1 MCICSRPFSLWGPLL
16 VTAVLVCVALSCKPN
31 DTGASLALD
40 VNWKEFS
47 KTEPGGMTL
56 WLYKADGSYG
66 VIRKT
71 TSSVRHVEF
80 YMNDGV
86 YNGLLCNYSPDEFAN
101 VAFVDMDYYA
111 KAAVELFPMEPAET
125 DLDILGPDCFGG
137 GVCETV
143 NPPEPVASAT
153 FSNMELSAGRQTGV
167 EVTPRTLVQ
176 QLEIRIPVKGTLYI
190 YEVKGS
196 VAGLARGV
204 SLNTSRMSDIPCVM
218 LLDGWQLEQ
227 TAENEGF
234 LITHIATFGPRNRQG
249 AADVRL
255 NLKFFLRDR
264 ETVLTYHLDVGD
276 RVAANASA
284 PGFQISLD
292 DSFPG
297 LPDLPYV
304 EAKGGAGFGADVD
317 PWDNTNPP
325 VNVDM

>member
-1 MCICSRPFSLWGPLL
+1 MACI
-16 VTAVLVCVALSCKPN
+16 ALSCQPK

-80 YMNDGV
+80 YMYDGV

-101 VAFVDMDYYA
+101 VTFVDMDYYA
-111 KAAVELFPMEPAET
+111 KAAVEQVAIEPAET
-125 DLDILGPDCFGG
+125 DLDLLGPDCFGG
-137 GVCETV
+137 GACEITF
-143 NPPEPVASAT
+143 PPEAVAAAT
-153 FSNMELSAGRQTGV
+153 FTNTELSAGKQTGV
-167 EVTPRTLVQ
+167 EVTPKALVQ
-176 QLEIRIPVKGTLYI
+176 ELEIRVPVKGPHYLM
-190 YEVKGS
+190 EVKGS
-196 VAGLARGV
+196 IAGLSKGV
-204 SLNTSRMSDIPCVM
+204 FLNTSRVSDVPCVM
-218 LLDGWQLEQ
+218 LLEDWKLEQ
-227 TAENEGF
+227 TAENEGV
-234 LITHIATFGPRNRQG
+234 LVTHVATFGPRNSQG

-255 NLKFFLRDR
+255 NLKCFLRDR

-276 RVAANASA
+276 RVAAAASA
-284 PGFQISLD
+284 PGFQLSLD
-292 DSFPG
+292 DTFPG

-317 PWDNTNPP
+317 PWDNSEPP